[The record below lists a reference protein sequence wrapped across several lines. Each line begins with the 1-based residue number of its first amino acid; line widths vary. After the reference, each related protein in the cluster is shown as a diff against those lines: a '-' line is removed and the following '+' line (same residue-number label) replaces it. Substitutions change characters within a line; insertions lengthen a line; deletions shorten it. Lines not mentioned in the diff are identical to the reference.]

1 MRSAA
6 VVVSDK
12 MQGMSLVAIVK
23 ALHTA
28 KKVAIDVYVL
38 GRMRSVGV
46 WPLREVECVM

>member
-1 MRSAA
+1 MHSTA
-6 VVVSDK
+6 VVLSEK
-12 MQGMSLVAIVK
+12 MRGMSLVAIAK